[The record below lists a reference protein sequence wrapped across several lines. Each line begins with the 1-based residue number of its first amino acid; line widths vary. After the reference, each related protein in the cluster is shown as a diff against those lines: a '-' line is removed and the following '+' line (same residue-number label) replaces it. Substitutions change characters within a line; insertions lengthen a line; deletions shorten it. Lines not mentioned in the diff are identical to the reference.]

1 MIFRVG
7 IENNNDGRTIAW
19 ALEHPGCFAY
29 GANASVACLNL
40 ETAIQ
45 KYAIWILRNQTN
57 SWLNFDEVEIIPE
70 ETWDVYSINEN
81 LDKVETGG
89 YYVESFFRYD
99 WKPLKR
105 EEVEH
110 GIDML
115 HWTRDELLKTVSR
128 LSAEKLAATYPNERW
143 SINGILAHIGG
154 AEWWYLSSLNL
165 AFPESE
171 LSKEPM
177 QRMKQSRDLLIHT
190 LPKLTG
196 VAQVLGNEGEFWS
209 PRKVLRRA
217 LWHELD
223 HLDHIKKLI

>member
-7 IENNNDGRTIAW
+7 IENNNDDRSIAW

-29 GANASVACLNL
+29 GANANTACLNL

-45 KYAIWILRNQTN
+45 KYATWILRNQTN
-57 SWLNFDEVEIIPE
+57 SWLNFDTVEIVPE
-70 ETWDVYSINEN
+70 ETWEVYSINKE
-81 LDKVETGG
+81 LEKVETGG

-115 HWTRDELLKTVSR
+115 YWTRDELLNLIAR

-143 SINGILAHIGG
+143 SIQGILGHIGG
-154 AEWWYLSSLNL
+154 AEWWYLGNLNL
-165 AFPESE
+165 TPDGSE
-171 LSKEPM
+171 LSKETM
-177 QRMKQSRDLLIHT
+177 ARLKQSRDLLIQS
-190 LPKLTG
+190 LRKLVG
-196 VAQVLGNEGEFWS
+196 VSKVLGSEGEFWS

-217 LWHELD
+217 LWHERD
-223 HLDHIKKLI
+223 HIDHIKKLI

>member
-7 IENNNDGRTIAW
+7 VENNNDGRSIAW

-29 GANASVACLNL
+29 GANASAACLNL

-45 KYAIWILRNQTN
+45 KYATWIMRNQTN
-57 SWLNFDEVEIIPE
+57 TWLNFDEVEIIPE
-70 ETWDVYSINEN
+70 ETFEVYSINDD
-81 LDKVETGG
+81 LDKVETEG
-89 YYVESFFRYD
+89 YYVESFFRHD

-115 HWTRDELLKTVSR
+115 YWTRDELLKTVSR
-128 LSAEKLAATYPNERW
+128 LSAEKLAATYPVERW
-143 SINGILAHIGG
+143 SISGILGHICG
-154 AEWWYLSSLNL
+154 AERWYLDRLGL
-165 AFPESE
+165 AFPEQE

-177 QRMKQSRDLLIHT
+177 LCLKQSRDLLIHT
-190 LPKLTG
+190 LPKLIG
-196 VAQVLGNEGEFWS
+196 VSQVVGRDGEFWS

-217 LWHELD
+217 LWHEMD
-223 HLDHIKKLI
+223 HIGHIKKLI